1 MTYGYWGKILRVD
14 LTRGQISV
22 EEHDE
27 LFYRTYMGGACLGAY
42 YLLRE
47 LDPGVDPLSPDNII
61 VFAPSVVTGTA
72 APGFSRHAVI
82 AKSPLTGLLSDSQAG
97 GFWGP
102 S

>member
-14 LTRGQISV
+14 LTRVQVSV

-47 LDPGVDPLSPDNII
+47 MGPGVDPLSPDNM
-61 VFAPSVVTGTA
+61 VFAPSVVTGTPA
-72 APGFSRHAVI
+72 RATLDTRSSPSR
-82 AKSPLTGLLSDSQAG
+82 PLLD
-97 GFWGP
+97 
-102 S
+102 